1 MYPKF
6 AQDPHNV
13 RLRLCTNGFNP
24 YDQSD
29 KVYSCWLVI
38 LTLYNLPPWIC
49 MKREFM
55 FLTIIIPGPSNLK
68 SKIDVYMEP
77 LIDDLKML
85 WNEGVVTYDM
95 SLRQN
100 FMM

>member
-1 MYPKF
+1 
-6 AQDPHNV
+6 
-13 RLRLCTNGFNP
+13 
-24 YDQSD
+24 
-29 KVYSCWLVI
+29 
-38 LTLYNLPPWIC
+38 

-55 FLTIIIPGPSNLK
+55 FLTIIISGPSNLK

-85 WNEGVVTYDM
+85 WNEGIVTYDM